1 MPHYHFAVLTLGPAH
16 TVNDRMGVVQGITS
30 TFANIRQ
37 FSVDISGSGRTG
49 DYGLEEVSPSLS
61 AVAVIGRARDEQ
73 LSEMRRM
80 SCPYKVM
87 TSAVIRPSYCA
98 RRDWSF
104 NTVQDRRSDL

>member
-1 MPHYHFAVLTLGPAH
+1 MHPHTNDCNMIFIRPPMPHYHFAVLTLGPAH

-73 LSEMRRM
+73 
-80 SCPYKVM
+80 
-87 TSAVIRPSYCA
+87 PSYCA
-98 RRDWSF
+98 RLDWSF